1 MSEDCIFCQIVNGE
15 IPARTVYEDD
25 DVLAFLDANPLAP
38 GHTLVIPKEHRE
50 TLDEV
55 PPEPGEMMFAAI
67 HYLTPI
73 VEDVVD
79 ADATNIGFNN
89 GEAAGQEV
97 PHVHGH
103 IIPRFEG
110 DGGQPIHAVAG
121 ERPDL
126 SDEKLDE
133 IAEAVDDRAEGEHEV

>member
-1 MSEDCIFCQIVNGE
+1 MAEDCIFCQIVDGE
-15 IPARTVYEDD
+15 IPARVVYEDA

-38 GHTLVIPKEHRE
+38 GHTLVIPKAHHE

-55 PPEPGEMMFAAI
+55 PPEDGEMVFAAL

-73 VEDVVD
+73 VEDVAD
-79 ADATNIGFNN
+79 ADGSNVAFNN

-103 IIPRFEG
+103 IIPRFHD
-110 DGGQPIHAVAG
+110 DGGRPIHAVAG
-121 ERPDL
+121 GRPDL
-126 SDEKLDE
+126 DDDELDA
-133 IAEAVDDRAEGEHEV
+133 IADSISEAAGEK